1 MADHMQT
8 AATPRAAAAAPRR
21 RAGLLVLV
29 LAAPPVS
36 AAAGP
41 GAPAGSAAPA
51 ERVYVVRTS
60 HPERRT
66 LRLGRIVSC
75 RLVVW
80 ADRLERRRE
89 HRPNQTREKIERPPH
104 GFLPFRPAA

>member
-1 MADHMQT
+1 MKQRIHEPRPSTLRARSRGAADSTFDTRRSTRDARHSARLS
-8 AATPRAAAAAPRR
+8 AA
-21 RAGLLVLV
+21 AGLLVLV

-66 LRLGRIVSC
+66 LSQSL
-75 RLVVW
+75 
-80 ADRLERRRE
+80 
-89 HRPNQTREKIERPPH
+89 
-104 GFLPFRPAA
+104 